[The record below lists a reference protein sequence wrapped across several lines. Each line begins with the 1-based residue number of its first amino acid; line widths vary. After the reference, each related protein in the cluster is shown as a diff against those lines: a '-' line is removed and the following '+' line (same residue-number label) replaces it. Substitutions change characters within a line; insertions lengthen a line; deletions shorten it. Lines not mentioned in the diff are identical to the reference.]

1 MRAENCA
8 FQIEGS
14 MSPKVGKVRFDGK
27 IEGNGDVEDDLNFWA
42 AGSMIRRHSG
52 RQAWRGGGAAG
63 REIVNSV
70 NLRMLQLYLPS
81 PHWE

>member
-1 MRAENCA
+1 MRVENCE
-8 FQIEGS
+8 FHIEDS
-14 MSPKVGKVRFDGK
+14 MSSKVEKVRFDRK
-27 IEGNGDVEDDLNFWA
+27 IEGNGDVEDDLSFWA
-42 AGSMIRRHSG
+42 SGSMIRHHSG
-52 RQAWRGGGAAG
+52 RQAWQRAAG